1 MMYNQFCTI
10 PKNYPCED
18 NENVFLFGRQL
29 DGFSGPL
36 FFISYGFKISYF
48 NFFRFQIVVITVMKI
63 CAIFIPS
70 MIYQT
75 KPLNVDVCSILGYFK
90 NKNIFIFN
98 QNLSFSQFD
107 RAFGTYQLQLFTRIH
122 TNRCQQIHSFE

>member
-1 MMYNQFCTI
+1 MAMMYNQFCRI

-18 NENVFLFGRQL
+18 NQNIFLFGRQL

-36 FFISYGFKISYF
+36 FFIFYGFKIWYF

-63 CAIFIPS
+63 CAIFIPC

-75 KPLNVDVCSILGYFK
+75 KPINVDICSILGYLK
-90 NKNIFIFN
+90 K
-98 QNLSFSQFD
+98 
-107 RAFGTYQLQLFTRIH
+107 
-122 TNRCQQIHSFE
+122 